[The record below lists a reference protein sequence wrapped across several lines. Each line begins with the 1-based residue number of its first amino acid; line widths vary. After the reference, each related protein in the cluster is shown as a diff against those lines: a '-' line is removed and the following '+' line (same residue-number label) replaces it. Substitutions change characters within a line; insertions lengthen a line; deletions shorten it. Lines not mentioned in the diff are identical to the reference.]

1 MRFDGCVLIIALLR
15 FKQLLACCLAAVL
28 VLTQTLGLVHGVT
41 HADMFAAAAGHSYV
55 HAGQVD
61 HDDFYDNHGGGHQ
74 HIDHDL
80 APTPASGLLASVFAS
95 HEQPSDCRL
104 YDQCSHGA
112 GVVAVLHQVL
122 PVVLPP
128 SQVAI
133 FQGNALARWAALFD
147 ARRPPLTV

>member
-1 MRFDGCVLIIALLR
+1 MIALSR
-15 FKQLLACCLAAVL
+15 FKQLLACCLAALL

-41 HADMFAAAAGHSYV
+41 HADVFAVAAGHS
-55 HAGQVD
+55 HAHVEHAD
-61 HDDFYDNHGGGHQ
+61 HDAHDEGAHQ
-74 HIDHDL
+74 HIDHDV
-80 APTPASGLLASVFAS
+80 AATPASGLLASAFAL

-147 ARRPPLTV
+147 ARGPPLTV

>member
-1 MRFDGCVLIIALLR
+1 MLR

-41 HADMFAAAAGHSYV
+41 HADVFAAAAGHS
-55 HAGQVD
+55 HAHVEPAD
-61 HDDFYDNHGGGHQ
+61 HYDHYDNHGGGHP
-74 HIDHDL
+74 HIDHDV
-80 APTPASGLLASVFAS
+80 APTPVSGLLASVFDA

-112 GVVAVLHQVL
+112 GVVAVLHQL
-122 PVVLPP
+122 PPVVLPP

-147 ARRPPLTV
+147 ARGPPLTV

>member
-1 MRFDGCVLIIALLR
+1 M
-15 FKQLLACCLAAVL
+15 
-28 VLTQTLGLVHGVT
+28 T

-55 HAGQVD
+55 HAEQVD
-61 HDDFYDNHGGGHQ
+61 HDNHHDKREGGHR
-74 HIDHDL
+74 HIDYDA
-80 APTPASGLLASVFAS
+80 APTPASGLLGSVFDA

-112 GVVAVLHQVL
+112 GVVAVLFQVL

-147 ARRPPLTV
+147 ARGPPLTV